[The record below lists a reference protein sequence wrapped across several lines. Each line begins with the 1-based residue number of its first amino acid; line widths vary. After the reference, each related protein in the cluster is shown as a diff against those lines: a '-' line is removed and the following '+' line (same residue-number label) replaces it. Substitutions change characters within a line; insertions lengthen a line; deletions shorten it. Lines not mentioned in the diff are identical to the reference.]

1 MFFFFKKVQDK
12 WQICGSSLKC
22 LVFVTELMRTV
33 ITSARDAD
41 VCNNP
46 KMRLRLLFFLSR
58 FYPDDYD
65 GRKTLPPSFGERNVK
80 KLKIIKYVL

>member
-1 MFFFFKKVQDK
+1 MFV
-12 WQICGSSLKC
+12 I
-22 LVFVTELMRTV
+22 ELMITV

-46 KMRLRLLFFLSR
+46 KMRLWLLFFLSCS
-58 FYPDDYD
+58 YPDDYD
-65 GRKTLPPSFGERNVK
+65 GRKTLPASFGERNVK